1 MITAPDTMMK
11 MKMTSSVKKSLM
23 GLAFEVVPP
32 IPVGVAVT
40 GLGDGDVVDSTV
52 GCKVVDIVVWLV
64 SADVGEGVTDTPPAV
79 DKLALCASVITL
91 EEGTSSLLAM
101 ANIEEEDITSA
112 TATLN
117 DALMAGSEEDC

>member
-1 MITAPDTMMK
+1 MK

-40 GLGDGDVVDSTV
+40 GLGDGDIDDVVDSTV

-64 SADVGEGVTDTPPAV
+64 SADVGGGVTDTPPAV

-91 EEGTSSLLAM
+91 AEGASSLLAV
-101 ANIEEEDITSA
+101 ANIEEEDVTSA
-112 TATLN
+112 AATLN
-117 DALMAGSEEDC
+117 DAVMVGSEEDC

>member
-1 MITAPDTMMK
+1 MK

-40 GLGDGDVVDSTV
+40 GLGDGDIDDVVDSTV

-64 SADVGEGVTDTPPAV
+64 SADVGGGVTDTHPAV

-91 EEGTSSLLAM
+91 AEGTSSLLAV
-101 ANIEEEDITSA
+101 ANIEEEDVTSA
-112 TATLN
+112 AATLN
-117 DALMAGSEEDC
+117 DAVMVGSEEDC